1 MNKYIFPNKN
11 IDFQYDEHFLNVIN
25 TMLKKICAKFNFSS
39 KLSLIKII
47 KSIDDLNY
55 IQKKKLY
62 SPDIIYKI
70 MHTYK
75 YVTQDIEISENELN
89 QLFNILAFQF
99 FIKNISISNVEEH
112 INSLENIIYVD
123 DIKVTLNNKI
133 SENIEFNFNDNNINL
148 SINTTFER
156 LKKISNT
163 NIILDNSPHWIK
175 NYISSIKK
183 DVDSMLNIKNI
194 SISDNDSIKLIET
207 NILEGLQL
215 IKDSWPE
222 MYEEVN
228 FYIKQ
233 IVILDPPMS
242 SSFSDINCHGCTF
255 FINNNNSP
263 VWWAENI
270 VHECSH
276 MKLNTILASETHL
289 NNPYTY
295 TDKVPWRQD
304 SRPLIGVLHGTYV
317 YSRMYLLLKKIYS
330 YQSND
335 YILNRMNE
343 VYNEL
348 KIGIKLLEDK
358 GDFTNRALLNE
369 IKSTKSDY

>member
-317 YSRMYLLLKKIYS
+317 YSRMYLLLKNIYS

-369 IKSTKSDY
+369 IKSIKSDY

>member
-1 MNKYIFPNKN
+1 
-11 IDFQYDEHFLNVIN
+11 
-25 TMLKKICAKFNFSS
+25 
-39 KLSLIKII
+39 
-47 KSIDDLNY
+47 
-55 IQKKKLY
+55 
-62 SPDIIYKI
+62 

-369 IKSTKSDY
+369 IKSIKSDY

>member
-255 FINNNNSP
+255 FINYNNSP

-369 IKSTKSDY
+369 IKSIKSDY

>member
-70 MHTYK
+70 IHTYK

-369 IKSTKSDY
+369 IKSIKSDY

>member
-233 IVILDPPMS
+233 IVILDPPMY

-369 IKSTKSDY
+369 IKSIKSDY

>member
-47 KSIDDLNY
+47 KSIYDLNY

-369 IKSTKSDY
+369 IKSIKSDY

>member
-358 GDFTNRALLNE
+358 GDFINRALLNE
-369 IKSTKSDY
+369 IKSIKSDY

>member
-369 IKSTKSDY
+369 IKSIKSDY

>member
-1 MNKYIFPNKN
+1 
-11 IDFQYDEHFLNVIN
+11 
-25 TMLKKICAKFNFSS
+25 
-39 KLSLIKII
+39 
-47 KSIDDLNY
+47 
-55 IQKKKLY
+55 
-62 SPDIIYKI
+62 
-70 MHTYK
+70 
-75 YVTQDIEISENELN
+75 
-89 QLFNILAFQF
+89 
-99 FIKNISISNVEEH
+99 
-112 INSLENIIYVD
+112 
-123 DIKVTLNNKI
+123 
-133 SENIEFNFNDNNINL
+133 NNINL

-369 IKSTKSDY
+369 IKSIKSDY

>member
-148 SINTTFER
+148 
-156 LKKISNT
+156 
-163 NIILDNSPHWIK
+163 
-175 NYISSIKK
+175 
-183 DVDSMLNIKNI
+183 
-194 SISDNDSIKLIET
+194 
-207 NILEGLQL
+207 
-215 IKDSWPE
+215 
-222 MYEEVN
+222 
-228 FYIKQ
+228 
-233 IVILDPPMS
+233 
-242 SSFSDINCHGCTF
+242 
-255 FINNNNSP
+255 
-263 VWWAENI
+263 
-270 VHECSH
+270 
-276 MKLNTILASETHL
+276 
-289 NNPYTY
+289 
-295 TDKVPWRQD
+295 
-304 SRPLIGVLHGTYV
+304 
-317 YSRMYLLLKKIYS
+317 
-330 YQSND
+330 
-335 YILNRMNE
+335 
-343 VYNEL
+343 
-348 KIGIKLLEDK
+348 
-358 GDFTNRALLNE
+358 
-369 IKSTKSDY
+369 

>member
-317 YSRMYLLLKKIYS
+317 YSRRYLLLKKIYS

-369 IKSTKSDY
+369 IKSIKSDY

>member
-228 FYIKQ
+228 FNIKQ

-369 IKSTKSDY
+369 IKSIKSDY

>member
-194 SISDNDSIKLIET
+194 SISDNDLIKLIET

-369 IKSTKSDY
+369 IKSIKSDY